1 MVLEEALKY
10 GKEALEKAGI
20 PNAEIDAFWI
30 FEHVFEVNKTDY
42 LLGRSERA
50 DDEKFSVYQKLIER
64 RAQHEPCQYILGKC
78 NFCGI
83 DLLVNE
89 NVLIPRQDTEVL
101 VEQVLNIMPR
111 GAKILDMC
119 TGSGAIAIAIKT
131 LRSDAE
137 VTGSDISEK
146 ALEVAEENVKSCGVD
161 VKLIQGDLFENI
173 DREERFDLIVS
184 NPPYVT
190 NLEYEELMPEVKEHE
205 PRLAL
210 TAGDDG
216 LDIYKRLVKEAPE
229 YLKEDGIIAM
239 EIGCAQGKAVEE
251 LLKSNGFGKTKVV
264 KDLAGLDRVV
274 VGWLN
279 E

>member
-10 GKEALEKAGI
+10 GEEALEKAGT
-20 PNAEIDAFWI
+20 PNAKVDAFWI

-42 LLGRSERA
+42 LLGRSEQA
-50 DDEKFSVYQKLIER
+50 DGEKFSTYQKLIER

-101 VEQVLNIMPR
+101 VEEVLNIMPK
-111 GAKILDMC
+111 GAKVLDMC
-119 TGSGAIAIAIKT
+119 TGSGAIAIALKT
-131 LRSDAE
+131 LRSDCQ
-137 VTGSDISEK
+137 VTGSDISER
-146 ALEVAEENVKSCGVD
+146 ALEVAKENVKSCGVD
-161 VKLIQGDLFENI
+161 VKLIHGDLFENI
-173 DREERFDLIVS
+173 DQEEEFDLIVS

-190 NLEYEELMPEVKEHE
+190 NSEYEELMPEVKEHE

-216 LDIYKRLVKEAPE
+216 LDIYKRLINEAPK
-229 YLKEDGIIAM
+229 YLRKDGIIAM
-239 EIGCAQGKAVEE
+239 EIGCTQGEAVAEI
-251 LLKSNGFGKTKVV
+251 LKSNGFGKTKVV
-264 KDLAGLDRVV
+264 KDLAGLDRVLI
-274 VGWLN
+274 GWLN
-279 E
+279 K